1 MFQALILF
9 GANYTMKNDEQKT
22 PGLVALESK
31 ESSKEEILV
40 ALHEVGAMVVE
51 PESQIPQKAQEKDF
65 LHPSNINTASRDVNH
80 NNSHGLTVSRSESC
94 RSVKSSVSAHEA
106 PLRAKSM
113 DEIDDLKE
121 AKSSR
126 LNLRKNLRILS
137 LDGGGIRGLVLTQLL
152 IAIEQEAGRPIHTL
166 FDYLVGTSTGGMAA
180 LGLMQKYKATDIQ
193 RFYLKELIIYQLNFI
208 PFHIALVIVY
218 ISPPLFDFTLT
229 LKFIDQTVKRRM
241 FPRKATLSRS
251 PARSCPSRA
260 LRTSKNA

>member
-1 MFQALILF
+1 
-9 GANYTMKNDEQKT
+9 MKNDEQKT

-51 PESQIPQKAQEKDF
+51 PESPIPQKAKEKEF
-65 LHPSNINTASRDVNH
+65 LHPSNITPAANDVNH

-193 RFYLKELIIYQLNFI
+193 RFYLKGRIKCQLNFS
-208 PFHIALVIVY
+208 PFHIGSFLRCRVIFY
-218 ISPPLFDFTLT
+218 ISPFCLT
-229 LKFIDQTVKRRM
+229 STCR
-241 FPRKATLSRS
+241 
-251 PARSCPSRA
+251 
-260 LRTSKNA
+260 

>member
-1 MFQALILF
+1 
-9 GANYTMKNDEQKT
+9 MKNDEQKT

-51 PESQIPQKAQEKDF
+51 PESPIPQKVKEKEF
-65 LHPSNINTASRDVNH
+65 LHPSNRNPASSDVNH

-152 IAIEQEAGRPIHTL
+152 IAIEQEAERPIHTL

-193 RFYLKELIIYQLNFI
+193 RFYLKGRI
-208 PFHIALVIVY
+208 
-218 ISPPLFDFTLT
+218 
-229 LKFIDQTVKRRM
+229 
-241 FPRKATLSRS
+241 
-251 PARSCPSRA
+251 
-260 LRTSKNA
+260 